1 MFDQD
6 FWQEVWESIRKQK
19 MRSLMTAFGVFWGLL
34 ILMFLIGAGMG
45 FSGGIAGQMKA
56 IPNNTVAYFTSPTTI
71 AYGGFERGRSW
82 NITDADFDA
91 IENRFPGVI
100 HDKGLVLNVPSTG
113 QAQLVKAEQYSDMI
127 MVAGTTENYH
137 LFSPLRVVEGR
148 FISKFDIRENR
159 KVCVLGEQ
167 VAAKLFPGQKAVG
180 KEVHLNGF
188 TCQVVGVM
196 RKTSPFIYIGP
207 NESESLYLPIS
218 TAQLLYNRINEQNMA
233 LFILNDD
240 YPSGDYLKQIGEVLR
255 QRHAIAPN
263 DETGLPEVD
272 LKEVISQV
280 VVMSDGINLLVWI
293 VGLGTL
299 LSGLIG
305 IVNIMMV
312 TVKERTQEIGVRRA
326 LGAQPTAI
334 IRQIMCE
341 SLLLT
346 LAAGVTGIIIGFWG
360 LYTVSSQIATEE
372 GSLFD
377 NPHVPFVAAISALLI
392 LVLGG
397 LIAGWIP
404 ARRALSIKAIEA
416 LREE

>member
-45 FSGGIAGQMKA
+45 FSGGIAAQMKA
-56 IPNNTVAYFTSPTTI
+56 MPNNTVAYFSRPTTI
-71 AYGGFERGRSW
+71 AYGGFERGRRW

-100 HDKGLVLNVPSTG
+100 HDKGLVLEVPSTG
-113 QAQLVKAEQYSDMI
+113 QAQLVKTEQYSDMM

-148 FISKFDIRENR
+148 FISKFDVRENR
-159 KVCVLGEQ
+159 K
-167 VAAKLFPGQKAVG
+167 VG

-196 RKTSPFIYIGP
+196 RKTSPFFYLGP

-233 LFILNDD
+233 LFILYDD

-263 DETGLPEVD
+263 DETGLYEVD

-280 VVMSDGINLLVWI
+280 VVMSDGVNLLVWI

-326 LGAQPTAI
+326 LGAQPAAI

-360 LYTVSSQIATEE
+360 LYAVSSQIATEE

>member
-1 MFDQD
+1 
-6 FWQEVWESIRKQK
+6 
-19 MRSLMTAFGVFWGLL
+19 
-34 ILMFLIGAGMG
+34 
-45 FSGGIAGQMKA
+45 
-56 IPNNTVAYFTSPTTI
+56 
-71 AYGGFERGRSW
+71 
-82 NITDADFDA
+82 
-91 IENRFPGVI
+91 
-100 HDKGLVLNVPSTG
+100 
-113 QAQLVKAEQYSDMI
+113 
-127 MVAGTTENYH
+127 
-137 LFSPLRVVEGR
+137 
-148 FISKFDIRENR
+148 
-159 KVCVLGEQ
+159 
-167 VAAKLFPGQKAVG
+167 
-180 KEVHLNGF
+180 
-188 TCQVVGVM
+188 M
-196 RKTSPFIYIGP
+196 RKTSPFLYIGP

-263 DETGLPEVD
+263 DEIGLQEVD

>member
-56 IPNNTVAYFTSPTTI
+56 MPNNTVSYFPSPTTI

-82 NITDADFDA
+82 NIADADFDA
-91 IENRFPGVI
+91 IESKFPGVI
-100 HDKGLVLNVPSTG
+100 HDKGLVLEVPSTG
-113 QAQLVKAEQYSDMI
+113 HAQLVKAEQYSDMI
-127 MVAGTTENYH
+127 MVAGITENYH

-148 FISKFDIRENR
+148 FISKFDVRENR

-167 VAAKLFPGQKAVG
+167 VAAKLFPGQKAIG
-180 KEVHLNGF
+180 KEVNLNGF

-207 NESESLYLPIS
+207 NESESLYLPLT

-233 LFILNDD
+233 MFILNDD

-255 QRHAIAPN
+255 QRHTIAP
-263 DETGLPEVD
+263 DDATGLQEVD
-272 LKEVISQV
+272 FKEVISQV

-326 LGAQPTAI
+326 LGAQPAAI

-346 LAAGVTGIIIGFWG
+346 LAAGITGIIVGFWG
-360 LYTVSSQIATEE
+360 LYAVSSQIATEE

>member
-1 MFDQD
+1 MFDQE

-19 MRSLMTAFGVFWGLL
+19 MRSVMTAFGVFWGLL

-56 IPNNTVAYFTSPTTI
+56 MPNNTVAYFSDLTTI
-71 AYGGFERGRSW
+71 AYGGFERGRKW
-82 NITDADFDA
+82 NVGDADLAA
-91 IENRFPGVI
+91 IESQFQGFI
-100 HDKGLVLNVPSTG
+100 HDKSLVLEVPSTG
-113 QAQLVKAEQYSDMI
+113 NAQLVKADLHSDMF
-127 MVAGTTENYH
+127 MVAGVMENYP

-148 FISKFDIRENR
+148 FISKFDVRDNR

-167 VAAKLFPGQKAVG
+167 AAAKLFPGQDAVG
-180 KEVHLNGF
+180 KEVQLNGF

-196 RKTSPFIYIGP
+196 RKTTPFIYIGP
-207 NESESLYLPIS
+207 NESESLYLPLT
-218 TAQLLYNRINEQNMA
+218 TAQLLYNRIGEQDMA
-233 LFILNDD
+233 MFILNDE
-240 YPSGDYLKQIGEVLR
+240 YPSGDYLKEIGKVLR
-255 QRHAIAPN
+255 QRHSIAPN
-263 DETGLPEVD
+263 DENGLYEVD
-272 LKEVISQV
+272 FKEMISQV
-280 VVMSDGINLLVWI
+280 VVLADGINLLVWI

-305 IVNIMMV
+305 IVNIMLV

-326 LGAQPTAI
+326 LGAQPSAI

-341 SLLLT
+341 SLMLT
-346 LAAGVTGIIIGFWG
+346 LAAGITGIIAGFWG
-360 LYTVSSQIATEE
+360 LYLVSSQITTEE

-377 NPHVPFVAAISALLI
+377 NPHVPFVAAVSALLI

-397 LIAGWIP
+397 LIAGWVP
-404 ARRALSIKAIEA
+404 AKRALSIKAIDA

>member
-19 MRSLMTAFGVFWGLL
+19 LRSLMTAFGVFWGLL

-45 FSGGIAGQMKA
+45 FSGGVAGQMKA
-56 IPNNTVAYFTSPTTI
+56 MPSNVVGYFTYPTTI

-82 NITDADFDA
+82 NITDADFAA
-91 IENRFPGVI
+91 IESKFPGAI
-100 HDKGLVLNVPSTG
+100 HDKGLVLEVPSPEL
-113 QAQLVKAEQYSDMI
+113 AQLVKSDLSTDMI
-127 MVAGTTENYH
+127 MVAGITENYH

-148 FISKFDIRENR
+148 FISKFDVRENR

-167 VAAKLFPGQKAVG
+167 AAARLFPGQKAVG

-188 TCQVVGVM
+188 TCRVVGVM
-196 RKTSPFIYIGP
+196 RKTSPLFYVGP
-207 NESESLYLPIS
+207 NESESLYLPIT
-218 TAQLLYNRINEQNMA
+218 TAQLLYNRMNEQNIAM
-233 LFILNDD
+233 FILNDD
-240 YPSGDYLKQIGEVLR
+240 YLSGDYLKQISEVLR
-255 QRHAIAPN
+255 QRHSIAPN
-263 DETGLPEVD
+263 DETGLFEVD
-272 LKEVISQV
+272 FKEQASQV
-280 VVMSDGINLLVWI
+280 LVMSDGINLLVWL

-326 LGAQPTAI
+326 LGAQPSTI
-334 IRQIMCE
+334 IRQVMCE
-341 SLLLT
+341 SLMLT
-346 LAAGVTGIIIGFWG
+346 LAAGITGIIVGFWG
-360 LYTVSSQIATEE
+360 LYLVSSQLATEE

-404 ARRALSIKAIEA
+404 AKRALSIKAIEA